1 MGIGSSRNV
10 CTDNR
15 KETRQVKEEGWP
27 PGIGRKRKEF
37 YHITSHHSLCLLC
50 LGEHLR
56 ICPQEYTCCSSEIEE
71 RLTWDTEATFRGL
84 VEESGSFLV
93 HTLASRHRT
102 FDGEGLGSPILATQ
116 LLAVLMIPA
125 SILSSLPTLSLRH
138 PCPVLVPTTPPQALS
153 RVLPHPILDLPKSES
168 CSVSNS
174 LVFSLPTSFLPLLF
188 HFFILLWP
196 LPTSLHFLCICHRG
210 FSGDALIS

>member
-1 MGIGSSRNV
+1 MAPRDRQEKEGIV
-10 CTDNR
+10 PHHF
-15 KETRQVKEEGWP
+15 P
-27 PGIGRKRKEF
+27 PSLI
-37 YHITSHHSLCLLC
+37 SHHTLCLLC

-71 RLTWDTEATFRGL
+71 RLTWDTESTFRSL

-93 HTLASRHRT
+93 HTLASRHRA
-102 FDGEGLGSPILATQ
+102 FDGEDLGSPNLATQ

-125 SILSSLPTLSLRH
+125 SILSSLPTPIPKAPLPCLSS
-138 PCPVLVPTTPPQALS
+138 PTPPQALS
-153 RVLPHPILDLPKSES
+153 RVPPRPLLNLLKSES

-174 LVFSLPTSFLPLLF
+174 LVFFLPTFFLPLLF

-196 LPTSLHFLCICHRG
+196 HPTSHRFLCICHRG